1 MRQRGIAALALVV
14 GLLLAGCQSG
24 AECNLVFENSDSAV
38 GQVELVQEGASRTT
52 CSADGSAM
60 APGEGV
66 GFLLDPDDGPVTL
79 RVWDPRGRRVLAEGR
94 WDLDFSGGAVY
105 TVTLR
110 DGRLTVD
117 RG

>member
-1 MRQRGIAALALVV
+1 MRQRGIAALALLV

-38 GQVELVQEGASRTT
+38 GQVELVQEGASCTT

-66 GFLLDPDDGPVTL
+66 G
-79 RVWDPRGRRVLAEGR
+79 
-94 WDLDFSGGAVY
+94 GGAVY

-117 RG
+117 RD

>member
-1 MRQRGIAALALVV
+1 MRQQGIAALALLV

-79 RVWDPRGRRVLAEGR
+79 RVWDQRGRRRDTGTWTSPAAR
-94 WDLDFSGGAVY
+94 STRSPSGTAA
-105 TVTLR
+105 
-110 DGRLTVD
+110 
-117 RG
+117 